1 MLEHGYHSA
10 RARGH
15 RLKHGYQERFRASVP
30 KHSDRA
36 DPALGAALLAIRKKA
51 NRSQEDV
58 AIRAGTTS
66 GTLARI
72 ELAQTSPEWRTVR
85 SLAAELGVSLRQL
98 AIAVESPTRRL
109 RRSAASASVAVM
121 ITAEPVISPLCPQA
135 GAGSRRARRAS
146 ARACGA
152 PRGAALPRT

>member
-1 MLEHGYHSA
+1 VL
-10 RARGH
+10 
-15 RLKHGYQERFRASVP
+15 VP

-36 DPALGAALLAIRKKA
+36 DPALGAALLAFRKKA

-85 SLAAELGVSLRQL
+85 SIAAELGLSLQEL
-98 AIAVESPTRRL
+98 AIAVEE
-109 RRSAASASVAVM
+109 
-121 ITAEPVISPLCPQA
+121 AEQ
-135 GAGSRRARRAS
+135 G
-146 ARACGA
+146 
-152 PRGAALPRT
+152 

>member
-1 MLEHGYHSA
+1 M
-10 RARGH
+10 
-15 RLKHGYQERFRASVP
+15 P

-98 AIAVESPTRRL
+98 AMAVEK
-109 RRSAASASVAVM
+109 
-121 ITAEPVISPLCPQA
+121 AEK
-135 GAGSRRARRAS
+135 
-146 ARACGA
+146 
-152 PRGAALPRT
+152 T